1 MPTQRRNRQRKNRRS
16 SQRGGG
22 FDLLSWLGGPKTPT
36 VDATS
41 SVAVPVPASESSV
54 PVPASESSVPVPASE
69 SSVPGKKISNR
80 LVDVYN
86 NGTRYGGKPKKSN
99 KKRRSGKKRS
109 NKKR

>member
-54 PVPASESSVPVPASE
+54 P
-69 SSVPGKKISNR
+69 GKKISNR